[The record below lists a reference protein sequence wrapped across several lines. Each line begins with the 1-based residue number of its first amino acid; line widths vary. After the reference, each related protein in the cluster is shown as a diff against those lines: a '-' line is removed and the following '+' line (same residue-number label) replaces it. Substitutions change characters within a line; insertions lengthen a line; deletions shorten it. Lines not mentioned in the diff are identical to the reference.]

1 MSAFEERWI
10 THWAILGLAAGSTLL
25 ERVLASYAEP
35 ARHYHT
41 LQHLGE
47 CLDLFQHVAHLAARP
62 GEVALALWFHDA
74 VYVPLA
80 KDNEARS
87 ADWAIE
93 ALRTAGASET
103 VIERIAA
110 LIMATAHHEAPAGS
124 DARLVID
131 IDLAILGSLPAR
143 FTEYEQQIRSE
154 YAAVPADLYAEKRR
168 EVLAGFLARPA
179 IYATPELHA
188 RLEEQARTN
197 LSRNFLI
204 FDQADLQEKEHEQGC
219 HFSREPGVDVN
230 PE

>member
-1 MSAFEERWI
+1 MPAFEQRWLA
-10 THWAILGLAAGSTLL
+10 HWAMLGLPADPALL
-25 ERVLASYAEP
+25 ERLLASYAEP

-41 LQHLGE
+41 LQHLDE
-47 CLDLFQHVAHLAARP
+47 CLDLFERVAHLAAQP
-62 GEVALALWFHDA
+62 GEAALALWFHDA

-87 ADWAIE
+87 ADWAGE
-93 ALRTAGASET
+93 ALRAASASAT

-131 IDLAILGSLPAR
+131 IDLAILGSAPVR
-143 FTEYEQQIRSE
+143 FAEYEQQIRSE

-168 EVLAGFLARPA
+168 EVLAGFLARPV

-188 RLEEQARTN
+188 RLEEQARMN
-197 LSRNFLI
+197 LRR
-204 FDQADLQEKEHEQGC
+204 AVG
-219 HFSREPGVDVN
+219 P
-230 PE
+230 

>member
-1 MSAFEERWI
+1 MPAFEQRWMA
-10 THWAILGLAAGSTLL
+10 HWAKLGLPADPALL
-25 ERVLASYAEP
+25 ERLLAAYAEP

-41 LQHLGE
+41 LQHLDE
-47 CLDLFQHVAHLAARP
+47 CLDLFERVAHLAAQP
-62 GEVALALWFHDA
+62 GEAALALWFHDA

-93 ALRTAGASET
+93 ALRAAGASAT
-103 VIERIAA
+103 AIERIAA

-131 IDLAILGSLPAR
+131 IDLAILGSAPVR
-143 FTEYEQQIRSE
+143 FAEYEQQIRSE

-168 EVLAGFLARPA
+168 EVLAGFLARPV

-188 RLEEQARTN
+188 RLEEQARMN
-197 LSRNFLI
+197 LRR
-204 FDQADLQEKEHEQGC
+204 AVG
-219 HFSREPGVDVN
+219 P
-230 PE
+230 